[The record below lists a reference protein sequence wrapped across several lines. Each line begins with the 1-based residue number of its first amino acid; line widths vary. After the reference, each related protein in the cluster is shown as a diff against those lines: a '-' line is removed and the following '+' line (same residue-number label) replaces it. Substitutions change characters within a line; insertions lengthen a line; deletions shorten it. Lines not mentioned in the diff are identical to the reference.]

1 MKLVYKTIIINI
13 IVSLT
18 VLFVGEWSVYAF
30 LKQKINEEATE
41 HLLTEQRS
49 LVEKLSN
56 GADAHS
62 FVNNIGDAINV
73 EEITIIKYSQ
83 PTIEDVVLGETYEE
97 GEEEGEN
104 AEGFMSK
111 KIIFDVTNSG
121 KNYRVSVFKNTD
133 EGEGLESHTLM
144 ILFISGIIMLAVITL
159 INIIV
164 YNKLFFPVYALI
176 RKMNAFS
183 IQKLHKI
190 EPPKTNTY
198 EFQKLAEIISTMS
211 QKNIDDYVVMKEFTE
226 NMAHEVQ
233 TPLAVISSKIE
244 QCLQDKNLSE
254 NQALLLG
261 EANKSLNKLFNLNKG
276 LSLLS
281 KLDNKQYHTT
291 NTININTIVKER
303 IGYFSDFIEN
313 KKIQLSELY
322 SNDIVIT
329 MDAALAEIVIDN
341 LLKNAIKHNFENGK
355 IFIKTE
361 GKTLL
366 ISNTGEAPIVSTE
379 HYFNRFYSKNANESL
394 GLGLSIV
401 KKIIEYYHFKINYVY
416 SNEEHQISINF

>member
-30 LKQKINEEATE
+30 LKQKINKEAVE
-41 HLLTEQRS
+41 HLQTEYHS
-49 LVEKLSN
+49 FIEKLNN
-56 GADAHS
+56 GTGIHS
-62 FVNNIGDAINV
+62 FTNNVGDAIDI
-73 EEITIIKYSQ
+73 EDISIIKYSQ
-83 PTIEDVVLGETYEE
+83 PIIEDVVLGEVYED
-97 GEEEGEN
+97 EEEETR
-104 AEGFMSK
+104 EQFTSK
-111 KIIFDVTNSG
+111 KIIFDITNNK
-121 KNYRVSVFKNTD
+121 KNYRVCIFKSTD
-133 EGEGLESHTLM
+133 EDEGLKNHTLI
-144 ILFISGIIMLAVITL
+144 ILFISGIIMLAVIIL

-164 YNKLFFPVYALI
+164 YNKLFSPVYALI
-176 RKMNAFS
+176 RKMNEFS

-211 QKNIDDYVVMKEFTE
+211 QKNIEDYIVMKEFTE

-244 QCLQDKNLSE
+244 QCMQDKNLSE
-254 NQALLLG
+254 NQAHLLG

-281 KLDNKQYHTT
+281 KLDNKQYHTAHE
-291 NTININTIVKER
+291 ININTIVKER
-303 IGYFSDFIEN
+303 VGYFADFIEN

-322 SNDIVIT
+322 SNDLVT
-329 MDAALAEIVIDN
+329 KMDSALAEVLIDN
-341 LLKNAIKHNFENGK
+341 LLKNAIKHNFEKGK
-355 IFIKTE
+355 IFIRTE
-361 GKTLL
+361 GNKLVF
-366 ISNTGEAPIVSTE
+366 SNTGEEPTVSTE
-379 HYFNRFYSKNANESL
+379 QFFNRFYSKNANESL

-401 KKIIEYYHFKINYVY
+401 KKIIDYYQYKIKYEYTNG
-416 SNEEHQISINF
+416 EHQISINF

>member
-30 LKQKINEEATE
+30 LKQKINEEAAE
-41 HLLTEQRS
+41 HLLTEQHS
-49 LVEKLSN
+49 FIEKLNS
-56 GADAHS
+56 GTDIHA
-62 FVNNIGDAINV
+62 FTNNIGDAINI
-73 EEITIIKYSQ
+73 EDISIIKYSQ
-83 PTIEDVVLGETYEE
+83 PIIENVVLDEVYED
-97 GEEEGEN
+97 EEEE
-104 AEGFMSK
+104 AKELFTSK
-111 KIIFDVTNSG
+111 KIIFDITNNHR
-121 KNYRVSVFKNTD
+121 NYRVCIFKSTD
-133 EGEGLESHTLM
+133 EDEGLENHTLI
-144 ILFISGIIMLAVITL
+144 ILFISGIIMLAVIII

-164 YNKLFFPVYALI
+164 YSKLFSPVYALI
-176 RKMNAFS
+176 RKMNEFS

-190 EPPKTNTY
+190 EAPKTNTY

-211 QKNIDDYVVMKEFTE
+211 QKNIDGYVVMKEFTE

-244 QCLQDKNLSE
+244 QCMQDKNLSE
-254 NQALLLG
+254 NQAHLLG

-281 KLDNKQYHTT
+281 KLDNKQYYTT
-291 NTININTIVKER
+291 NQININTIVKER
-303 IGYFSDFIEN
+303 VGYFADFIEN
-313 KKIQLSELY
+313 KKIQLLELY
-322 SNDIVIT
+322 SNDIVT
-329 MDAALAEIVIDN
+329 KMDSALAEVLIDN

-361 GKTLL
+361 GNKLV
-366 ISNTGEAPIVSTE
+366 ISNTGEEPTVSTE
-379 HYFNRFYSKNANESL
+379 QFFNRFYSKNANESL

-401 KKIIEYYHFKINYVY
+401 KKIIDYYQFKIDYIY
-416 SNEEHQISINF
+416 SNGEHQISINF